1 MNATLDIWLVKVGG
15 DEIQYMLMTK
25 FGNAACSVCL
35 GIVMIYT
42 GNGKGRGTNTVYKS
56 IKEVDEEMKKKKN
69 NSKGEKR

>member
-1 MNATLDIWLVKVGG
+1 
-15 DEIQYMLMTK
+15 MTK